1 MKIKK
6 MFGKI
11 SSFIKEAITELK
23 RVIWPNRKELK
34 NSTITVISTIII
46 VSIFVGLV
54 DLVFTN
60 ILTLFM
66 Q

>member
-1 MKIKK
+1 